1 MLRFGTGGGRAR
13 GLMGLGAAALLAAAC
28 GGGASGGGSGGGGPI
43 TVCLDVALGGPF
55 VQLGQYDAL
64 GAMAYFDALNKRGGV
79 LGHKVDV
86 VQENDQSSP
95 ATAAALARKCVTED
109 HANFVLGAEE
119 TSSSAAVVPVLNA
132 LQTVSIGMQS
142 GWNMQ
147 GLTQAQLHSYA
158 FPGFYNVFYQDD
170 VDTVQKLIVPR
181 HYSRVAVIQDATSGG
196 LPNEGY
202 MRTLGAA
209 HGFQVVA
216 VQNNQPGATNVTPQV
231 LDLLSAHPDI
241 IVLGLT
247 PGPDTI
253 TAIRA
258 IRSQDSNIP
267 ISECSGCWLPS
278 FISAVGGAAILNNV
292 FNLASIQQLASS
304 LPDNAANHG
313 TLADVNGYL
322 DGMRAAGY
330 TSADQI
336 GSGTIGWAAGEELV
350 NGITAAGSIQETKV
364 RDALRHQTFDVMGIH
379 WVRSAQDYAHITK
392 VTDAMMVV
400 NASGAQQVISA
411 GQVATS

>member
-1 MLRFGTGGGRAR
+1 
-13 GLMGLGAAALLAAAC
+13 
-28 GGGASGGGSGGGGPI
+28 
-43 TVCLDVALGGPF
+43 VCLDVALGGPF

-64 GAMAYFDALNKRGGV
+64 GAVAYFDMLNKHGGV
-79 LGHKVDV
+79 LGHHVNV

-109 HANFVLGAEE
+109 RANFVLGAEE

-147 GLTQAQLHSYA
+147 GLTSVQLHSYA
-158 FPGFYNVFYQDD
+158 FPGYYNVFYQDD

-181 HYSRVAVIQDATSGG
+181 HLARVAVIQDATSGG

-202 MRTLGAA
+202 MRTLGAN

-216 VQNNQPGATNVTPQV
+216 VQNTQPGATNVTPQV
-231 LDLLSAHPDI
+231 LDLLAQHPDI

-278 FISAVGGAAILNNV
+278 FVSAVGGAPILNNV

-304 LPDNAANHG
+304 LPDNTANHA
-313 TLADVNGYL
+313 TLTEVNGYL

-336 GSGTIGWAAGEELV
+336 GSGAIGWAAGEELT
-350 NGITAAGSIQETKV
+350 NGITAAGSIQESKV
-364 RDALRHQTFDVMGIH
+364 RDALRHQTVNTLGVY
-379 WVRSAQDYAHITK
+379 WARTAQDYEHITK

-400 NASGAQQVISA
+400 NASGTQQVISA